1 MQIKKT
7 GKKIFGAKLTSQEKK
22 ALDIEIERQ
31 LAEFDKNH
39 TKEIDALILLTLHDV
54 FGFGEKRLRRFYD
67 IFDDSINSLI
77 KRYELDDSD
86 KIWISSQKLKEYG
99 IDLDIWEK
107 ERRENQ

>member
-7 GKKIFGAKLTSQEKK
+7 GKKIFGAELTAQEKK

-39 TKEIDALILLTLHDV
+39 TKEIDALILLALHEA

-67 IFDDSINSLI
+67 IFDNSVNSLV
-77 KRYELDDSD
+77 KRYELEDSD
-86 KIWISSQKLKEYG
+86 KIWISKQKLKDYG
-99 IDLDIWEK
+99 IDLDIWER